1 MLPFYSFQSYLCNV
15 FILSSPYKDTFL
27 ICMSNDFCTIF
38 APSSILVQSITCI
51 RRHITF
57 SLVSG
62 SHLTLTF
69 ATLWITQT
77 SIGTTKI
84 DTPKNEH
91 RRSLKASYSTLCH
104 AVEPSHKQR
113 LSTAYTFVGNL
124 CEVP

>member
-84 DTPKNEH
+84 ESSKNEH
-91 RRSLKASYSTLCH
+91 RRFSKASYGALCDALVLST
-104 AVEPSHKQR
+104 KQR
-113 LSTAYTFVGNL
+113 PTTAHTSVANL
-124 CEVP
+124 